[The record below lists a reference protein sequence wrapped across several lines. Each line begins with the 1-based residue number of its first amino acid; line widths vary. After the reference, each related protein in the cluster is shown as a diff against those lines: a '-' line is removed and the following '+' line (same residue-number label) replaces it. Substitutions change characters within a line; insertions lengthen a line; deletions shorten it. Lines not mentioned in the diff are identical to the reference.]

1 MSKVIETLIKGQ
13 QPQGTGTFGVQP
25 QRVTIIHE
33 GANPQGGVQPQHTET
48 GHAGSVKPPAS
59 K

>member
-1 MSKVIETLIKGQ
+1 MSKIIEPLIKGQ
-13 QPQGTGTFGVQP
+13 QPQVTVIRGATP

-33 GANPQGGVQPQHTET
+33 GVQPQGGVQPQHTET